1 MTPGRKEPTFSSNLG
16 ADIPED
22 PRRSNAS
29 MGATAPET
37 ASYHS
42 ESVGQTR
49 VAHNSSSGGSG
60 WMGILLGLAALGLAG
75 FLFWQW
81 TLTQQLLQDS
91 EARILQLEKQLTL
104 SGDEASQSVT
114 ALQANL
120 KQSNESL
127 KLAHSEL
134 RKLWDTR
141 NVNKRAISD
150 NQSDLASVK
159 KNVESIKAS
168 LQKDIDSTQGLV
180 DGFSK
185 SMKSLKT
192 QITGVA
198 ALQDEQNVRLDAL
211 DAIEREIESLKKQ
224 IDRLKSTAN
233 QLDTLSKQVNEQDE
247 VLKSVDAYRVST
259 NRQILDLKNRLGGV
273 P

>member
-16 ADIPED
+16 AEPPEE
-22 PRRSNAS
+22 PRRAGSSAS
-29 MGATAPET
+29 PSQTAAYAPVVQ
-37 ASYHS
+37 SS
-42 ESVGQTR
+42 
-49 VAHNSSSGGSG
+49 SSSGG
-60 WMGILLGLAALGLAG
+60 WFGILLGLVAIGLAG

-81 TLTQQLLQDS
+81 TLTQQQLQRS
-91 EARILQLEKQLTL
+91 EQRILQLEKQLTL

-141 NVNKRAISD
+141 NVNKRSIAD
-150 NQSDLASVK
+150 NKSSITTVKTSVEQVK
-159 KNVESIKAS
+159 TS
-168 LQKDIDSTQGLV
+168 LQKDIASAKQLAESVSG
-180 DGFSK
+180 SI
-185 SMKSLKT
+185 KSLKT

-211 DAIEREIESLKKQ
+211 DKVETDIKALKKQ
-224 IDRLKSTAN
+224 INSLKSTAS
-233 QLDTLSKQVNEQDE
+233 QLNKLSKSVKEHDE
-247 VLKSVDAYRVST
+247 IFKSVDAYRVST
-259 NRQILDLKNRLGGV
+259 NRQILDLRNRLGAV